1 MKNADFTFTY
11 SKSTRPYNR
20 NTDAKKTYAITW
32 QEKQGTIT
40 DLCTDIKNGFA
51 FCPTFYHD
59 GETFNM
65 SAKKAENLKGTYF
78 IVFDFDAVRLTAG
91 EFYGSIMGTTLTP
104 SIIYTTANDGTF
116 KAGKVEKYNNRY
128 RVIYVVDTA
137 IKDKEVYGEIHQA
150 LKADISKAVEDPKE
164 LNTTFCKDGAEG
176 VYKGVFNDN
185 TDKDVSHFF
194 AGCKD
199 TELYCSSRV
208 LSLADLCSR
217 YEVTVTETV
226 DNGIRTQYGDN
237 HLTMIWA
244 SAYGTEIDNHVES
257 GKRVKSSTR
266 VDYLKKREEVLF
278 YPSTKNDPSENA
290 DTWQEFLKD
299 FNDPQK
305 TFNRLTFEYSGRLPL
320 LPTATDLTQYLTEEN
335 KGKLYIDVDENYTEL
350 IYKRVKVQK
359 RDRDGQKVE
368 RWENAKFYDGNGRRR
383 KIFIHALILRMITPT
398 ATREQILWSVANFI
412 TDFID
417 NKEDVISKYEVAKIV
432 DGVMKKDLNEWQ
444 TLRQHFQKTFKV
456 NKAVAR
462 AKNIAPKKAALKAQH
477 ERATDRKNEK
487 CEKIA
492 AVYDPTKSD
501 KENLKALENS
511 GLKICHSYLTKWKRK
526 NGHSKAGKAS
536 RAERISLYFDPE
548 LTDKENLET
557 LLANGV
563 DISLKTFKRWKSQ
576 NGFTREK
583 PQAPKDQN
591 KAHESVFYDEVEQ
604 EPTEIM
610 KAHEGANIDLLSGA
624 DIEALTANFLSGAK
638 PQKSDNCKKDFD
650 PWAFYCG
657 HHLEGAKYGKNAVK
671 DRENYLRL
679 EKEINDSGIDYNSM
693 TDDEFWGLIFSES
706 AQDDDA
712 AVKGVE
718 IVEDEPF

>member
-1 MKNADFTFTY
+1 MKNADFNFSY
-11 SKSTRPYNR
+11 SKSTRPYDR

-40 DLCTDIKNGFA
+40 DLCEDIKNNFA
-51 FCPTFYHD
+51 FCPTFCHD

-91 EFYGSIMGTTLTP
+91 EFYGCMMGTTLTP

-137 IKDKEVYGEIHQA
+137 ITSKDIYTEIHQA

-176 VYKGVFNDN
+176 LYKGIFNDN

-194 AGCKD
+194 AGCED
-199 TELYCSSRV
+199 TELYCSQRV
-208 LSLADLCSR
+208 LSLTDLCSR

-226 DNGIRTQYGDN
+226 DKGIRTSYGDN
-237 HLTMIWA
+237 HLTMIGA
-244 SAYGTEIDNHVES
+244 SAYGTEIDNQVES
-257 GKRVKSSTR
+257 ERVKSSTR
-266 VDYLKKREEVLF
+266 VDYLKKREKVLF
-278 YPSTKNDPSENA
+278 YPSTKNDPSEKA
-290 DTWQEFLKD
+290 DIWQEFLQD

-305 TFNRLTFEYSGRLPL
+305 TFNRLTFEYNGRLPL
-320 LPTATDLTQYLTEEN
+320 LPTATDLTQYLTEKN
-335 KGKLYIDVDENYTEL
+335 KEKLYIEVDEQYTEL

-359 RDRDGQKVE
+359 RDRDGQKVDK
-368 RWENAKFYDGNGRRR
+368 WENAKFYNGMGRRR
-383 KIFIHALILRMITPT
+383 KIFIHALVLRMITPT
-398 ATREQILWSVANFI
+398 ATRAQILWGVTNFI

-417 NKEDVISKYEVAKIV
+417 NHEDIITKYEVSKIV
-432 DGVMKKDLNEWQ
+432 DGVMKKDLNEWE
-444 TLRQHFQKTFKV
+444 TLRRHFQKTFKV

-462 AKNIAPKKAALKAQH
+462 AKKIAPKKAALEAQH

-487 CEKIA
+487 WEKIA
-492 AVYDPTKSD
+492 ALFDPTKSD

-511 GLKICHSYLTKWKRK
+511 GLRICHSYLTKWKRE
-526 NGHSKAGKAS
+526 NGHSKAGKVL
-536 RAERISLYFDPE
+536 RAEKISLYFDPNM
-548 LTDKENLET
+548 TDKENLET

-576 NGFTREK
+576 NGFTRENTK
-583 PQAPKDQN
+583 APKDQN
-591 KAHESVFYDEVEQ
+591 KARESVFYDEVEQ

-610 KAHEGANIDLLSGA
+610 KAHEGANIDLFSGA
-624 DIEALTANFLSGAK
+624 DIETMMANFMRGAK

-650 PWAFYCG
+650 PWDFYKS
-657 HHLEGAKYGKNAVK
+657 HNLEGARYGKNAVK
-671 DRENYLRL
+671 DREELARI
-679 EKEINDSGIDYNSM
+679 EKEINDSRIDYNSM
-693 TDDEFWGLIFSES
+693 TDDEFWGFICRESEQEKTTFSPCQNIE
-706 AQDDDA
+706 
-712 AVKGVE
+712 
-718 IVEDEPF
+718 EDEPF

>member
-1 MKNADFTFTY
+1 MKNADFNFSY
-11 SKSTRPYNR
+11 SKSTRPYDR

-40 DLCTDIKNGFA
+40 DLCEDIKNNFA
-51 FCPTFYHD
+51 FCPTFCHD

-78 IVFDFDAVRLTAG
+78 IVFDFDAVRLKAG
-91 EFYGSIMGTTLTP
+91 EFYGSMMGTTLTP

-137 IKDKEVYGEIHQA
+137 IKNKEVYGEIHQA

-199 TELYCSSRV
+199 TELYCSNRV
-208 LSLADLCSR
+208 LSFTDLCSR

-226 DNGIRTQYGDN
+226 DKGIRTSYGDN
-237 HLTMIWA
+237 HLTMIEA

-257 GKRVKSSTR
+257 ESAKKSQR
-266 VDYLKKREEVLF
+266 VDYLKKKERVLF
-278 YPSTKNDPSENA
+278 YPMSQICTLPNA
-290 DTWQEFLKD
+290 DIWQEFLKD
-299 FNDPQK
+299 YYNPQK
-305 TFNRLTFEYSGRLPL
+305 TFNRLTFEYNGRLPL
-320 LPTATDLTQYLTEEN
+320 LPTATDITQYLTDKN
-335 KGKLYIDVDENYTEL
+335 KGKLYIEVDNNYTEL

-359 RDRDGQKVE
+359 RDRDGQKVDK
-368 RWENAKFYDGNGRRR
+368 WENAKFYDGMGRRR
-383 KIFIHALILRMITPT
+383 KIFIHALMLRMITPT

-417 NKEDVISKYEVAKIV
+417 NHEDVITKYEVAKIV
-432 DGVMKKDLNEWQ
+432 DGVMEKDLNEWE
-444 TLRQHFQKTFKV
+444 TLRQHFQKTYKV

-477 ERATDRKNEK
+477 ERATDRKNERW
-487 CEKIA
+487 EKIA
-492 AVYDPTKSD
+492 AIYDPAMSD
-501 KENLKALENS
+501 RENLKAINEKGVDISLPTLKRWKKEN
-511 GLKICHSYLTKWKRK
+511 GM
-526 NGHSKAGKAS
+526 NKAAKAS
-536 RAERISLYFDPE
+536 RTEKMAALYDPE
-548 LTDKENLET
+548 LTDSQNLEQMRT
-557 LLANGV
+557 NGLKLCLRT
-563 DISLKTFKRWKSQ
+563 LKTWKKQ
-576 NGFTREK
+576 NGYTREK

-610 KAHEGANIDLLSGA
+610 KAHEGVKIDLFSGA
-624 DIEALTANFLSGAK
+624 DIESLAANFLSGAK
-638 PQKSDNCKKDFD
+638 PQTSDNCKKDFD

-671 DRENYLRL
+671 DRENYLKA
-679 EKEINDSGIDYNSM
+679 EKEINDSGKDFNSM
-693 TDDEFWGLIFSES
+693 TDDEFWQMIFAES
-706 AQDDDA
+706 AQDDEA